1 MTIERM
7 RAIRDRLNTLGTPTH
22 YYRDSAH
29 DTIPG
34 NGSAW
39 NRKRI
44 RIRNKINARLRA
56 LGA

>member
-1 MTIERM
+1 MTIQRLI
-7 RAIRDRLNTLGTPTH
+7 AIRDRLNAMGEPTH
-22 YYRDSAH
+22 YFTESAH

-34 NGSAW
+34 NRSTW